1 MTTRNPG
8 TVCQFYAAARKTRR
22 KALAHPAMAGNRFFA
37 TAKGRRKLFHT
48 LVPSG
53 FKMLLQAPICGPFSR
68 LRSASQNS
76 FF

>member
-1 MTTRNPG
+1 MTKRNPG

-48 LVPSG
+48 QEKGG
-53 FKMLLQAPICGPFSR
+53 FKMLLRALVSGPFSHR
-68 LRSASQNS
+68 RSASQNS